1 MIAGNITTEEGIP
14 KLDGKQIAQSPYQPS
29 DEILKLF
36 TQVQTDYLAN
46 WALQNRP
53 FNEFDQVSLLQRAN
67 IDQQTFGAFVGA
79 TFLPATQSWRWRG
92 RKNTARN
99 KIMGILAHM
108 IAGMLFPYVYAYNE
122 ENKEDELS
130 AAVMRT
136 LVEAHLKKAN
146 YDVKYMFFV
155 LSALVN
161 PAVFVEIEYVEAM
174 QRIKTK
180 LKDGSYRVEWVVDEL
195 LSGIGMNI
203 VPIDTILLAD
213 FFTFDL
219 QRQPN
224 IIRVRRISYDE
235 ARSIYGNGKYMI
247 DGKDQFEYVEAGKTR
262 IVQAGQSKQIVYDVD
277 WTTADQ
283 NFVQEITAYYR
294 PEDLEVTFVGGVYMG
309 PAKDV
314 YNSNPFKHRR
324 MSMIGN
330 EYKSIPVYPF
340 AKSGFEP
347 LDPNGRFAY
356 YKSAAFKEFW
366 DDASINRMYQI
377 TQDGTFLDVF
387 KPIFG
392 SGIASLNADAMVPG
406 NFIGMPMGASV
417 TPYQLGANLQASM
430 ALIRKNE
437 EDMSLSTQ
445 SQEQSGVPQPGVT
458 ATASLKAE
466 QNAKIV
472 MSNTSLMVVDLIRQ
486 IGELV
491 GDDTLMHTTVGEVDA
506 TVPESLNMKYKTVK
520 LQTKEGGKDV
530 TKVVEFD
537 SSMMSPNFTK
547 EKAEELEWKMFEDAG
562 GMDSKSIKY
571 KVNPYKFARLQF
583 SYFVD
588 PGIFI
593 SRSMGTDKLR
603 NDRAVAIMTSPA
615 IAPYINM
622 PEVVRDFIV
631 KDYSNGDPEKYLK
644 TEDQIQAEQE
654 KQMAQGTQS
663 NGNLANVA
671 MSQPATAG

>member
-14 KLDGKQIAQSPYQPS
+14 KLNGKTISESSYQPS

-36 TQVQTDYLAN
+36 AQVQTDYLAN
-46 WALQNRP
+46 WGLQNRP

-122 ENKEDELS
+122 EDKEEELS

-161 PAVFVEIEYVEAM
+161 PAVFVEVEYVEAM

-180 LKDGSYRVEWVVDEL
+180 LKDGTYKVEWAIDEL
-195 LSGIGMNI
+195 LSGIGLNT
-203 VPIDTILLAD
+203 VPIDSLLLSD

-235 ARSIYGNGKYMI
+235 ARSIYGNGKFMV
-247 DGKDQFEYVEAGKTR
+247 DGKDQFDYVEAGKTK

-294 PEDLEVTFVGGVYMG
+294 PEDLEVTFVAGVFMG
-309 PAKDV
+309 NTKDV

-330 EYKSIPVYPF
+330 EYKTIPVYPF
-340 AKSGFEP
+340 AKTGFEP

-377 TQDGTFLDVF
+377 TQDGTYLDVF

-392 SGIASLNADAMVPG
+392 SGVASLNADAMVPG
-406 NFIGMPMGASV
+406 NFIGMPQGASI

-430 ALIRKNE
+430 LLIRKNE

-445 SQEQSGVPQPGVT
+445 SSEQSGNPQPGVT
-458 ATASLKAE
+458 ATASIKAE
-466 QNAKIV
+466 QNAQVI
-472 MSNTSLMVVDLIRQ
+472 MGNTSLMIVDLIRQ

-491 GDDTLMHTTVGEVDA
+491 GDDILMHTTVGEVDA
-506 TVPESLNMKYKTVK
+506 TVPESLNMKYKTVR
-520 LQTKEGGKDV
+520 LQTKEDGRDV
-530 TKVVEFD
+530 NKVVKFD
-537 SSMMSPNFTK
+537 NSMMSSNFTSN
-547 EKAEELEWKMFEDAG
+547 KAEELEWKMFEEAG
-562 GMDSKSIKY
+562 GMESSNVEY
-571 KVNPYKFARLQF
+571 RVNPYKFARLKF

-588 PGIFI
+588 PSVFI
-593 SRSMGTDKLR
+593 SKSMGTADLK
-603 NDRAVAIMTSPA
+603 NQRAVAILTSPA
-615 IAPYINM
+615 ISPYVNM
-622 PEVVRDFIV
+622 EEVIRDFVV
-631 KDYSNGDPEKYLK
+631 KDFSNGDPDKYMK
-644 TEDQIQAEQE
+644 TPEE
-654 KQMAQGTQS
+654 MAQAQQQAQAQG
-663 NGNLANVA
+663 NGQLANSVTG
-671 MSQPATAG
+671 SFPSPATAG